1 MRISDW
7 SSDVCSSDLSQVEAP
22 GNTIAF
28 NISLSEAATEDVIVS
43 FSTVNG
49 TATAGSDF
57 VGVSGGQATIEAG
70 QLGTDVSIQ
79 LLDDQSTQSVEAFR
93 SAERRVGKQ
102 CGSPF
107 TTRWSPYP

>member
-49 TATAGSDF
+49 TAAAGSDF
-57 VGVSGGQATIEAG
+57 VGVSGDQATIEAG
-70 QLGTDVSIQ
+70 QLGTNVSIQ
-79 LLDDQSTQSVEAFR
+79 LLDDQSTE
-93 SAERRVGKQ
+93 SAEPFPAIGRVSCRERVGQ
-102 CGSPF
+102 YG
-107 TTRWSPYP
+107 